1 MRDWPTLLLLL
12 AVAFAAF
19 MLAPFRA
26 PGAKAAASETAQ
38 EAPAPRARPEPAPA
52 PQSAPAAQQAAQQA
66 ASARF
71 GGYPCDA
78 ASCPRYRAGFSWA
91 AAREISDPD
100 ACTGKTWQFIE
111 GCRVYAY
118 GRAAAG

>member
-52 PQSAPAAQQAAQQA
+52 PQSAPAAQQA